1 MVYRLL
7 KLGHPRRVA
16 HYFKNLAPGVFLQEL
31 CARPGAIG
39 AICPSSPYLARR
51 MAQQVPEGDGIVV
64 ELGGGTGVITRALL
78 DHGVPP
84 QRLIVIELSSS
95 FVQRLRD
102 RFPDVRIVH
111 GSAADLAQLIPQ
123 GEPIRAI
130 VSSLPLCSLPA
141 PISHAIL
148 DQWRIL
154 LNDDGVAVQFTY
166 NLRRPGWRDSLRAQE
181 IRSTVV
187 WANLPPAN
195 ISTFSFKT
203 RKLTPPRHEHH
214 TP

>member
-16 HYFKNLAPGVFLQEL
+16 HYFKNLAPGIFLQEL
-31 CARPGAIG
+31 CAKPGAIG

-51 MAQQVPEGDGIVV
+51 MAQQVPDGDGLVI

-78 DHGVPP
+78 ERGIPAD
-84 QRLIVIELSSS
+84 RLIVVELSSS
-95 FVQRLRD
+95 FVQRLRE
-102 RFPDVRIVH
+102 RFPDVRVVH
-111 GSAADLAQLIPQ
+111 GSAAELARLIPQ
-123 GEPIRAI
+123 GERIRAI

-141 PISHAIL
+141 PISRAVL
-148 DQWRIL
+148 EQWRIL
-154 LNDDGVAVQFTY
+154 LNDEGIAVQFTY
-166 NLRRPGWRDSLRAQE
+166 NLRRPGWRDLLRAEE
-181 IRSTVV
+181 IGSATV
-187 WANLPPAN
+187 WANLPPAQ

-214 TP
+214 SS

>member
-16 HYFKNLAPGVFLQEL
+16 HFLKNLAPGVFLQEL
-31 CARPGAIG
+31 CAKPGAIG
-39 AICPSSPYLARR
+39 AVCPSSPYLARR
-51 MAQQVPEGDGIVV
+51 MAGQVPEGDGLVV
-64 ELGGGTGVITRALL
+64 ELGGGTGAVTRALL
-78 DHGVPP
+78 ERGVPP
-84 QRLIVIELSSS
+84 DRLVVIELSGG

-102 RFPDVRIVH
+102 RFPDIRVIH
-111 GSAADLAQLIPQ
+111 GSAADLSLLVPQ
-123 GEPIRAI
+123 GEKIRAI

-141 PISHAIL
+141 PISRAIL
-148 DQWRIL
+148 DQWRML

-166 NLRRPGWRDSLRAQE
+166 NLRRPGWRDFLRAEE
-181 IRSTVV
+181 IASTIV

-203 RKLTPPRHEHH
+203 HKLGPPA
-214 TP
+214 P